1 MAYRWKNEEEIMGT
15 PQPLPLRFKGMQTP
29 PAMQAQPQQSQVMTD
44 FMDAERLGG
53 WNAPQQTAPAP
64 AASADVL
71 AKIREKQAR
80 LAAVDARIE
89 EIDKQY
95 PELKNGGQ
103 EWKIAAKRAEL
114 GDMSAYD
121 SMMSRGRQ
129 AGGNV
134 KDLESKIRKAYID
147 QSFAGPEQRPAYQ
160 NEINALE
167 KEYKEL
173 TGQEY
178 VFDGTDVKK
187 GLTQSGDEAVTL
199 ADVKSKLSTM
209 KKNGQITAAQ
219 EAEIMGDLQ
228 KMPFSEDLVNL
239 YNELKSTPI
248 KEKVDEAKRKRAAKQ
263 MQADEAAK
271 NWDTNRDVSV
281 KINEW
286 NKLVKAKAPITLFYK
301 LNDYGNPVPKGGI

>member
-1 MAYRWKNEEEIMGT
+1 MAYRWKGME
-15 PQPLPLRFKGMQTP
+15 PQPIPTQMRGMPQ
-29 PAMQAQPQQSQVMTD
+29 QQPQTGAPVQGSLMGD

-53 WNAPQQTAPAP
+53 WNSPQQAQPQEQG
-64 AASADVL
+64 ADIL
-71 AKIREKQAR
+71 AKIREKQSR
-80 LAAVDARIE
+80 LAEVDALIAD
-89 EIDKQY
+89 IDRQY

-103 EWKIAAKRAEL
+103 EWEIAAKRAEI
-114 GDMSAYD
+114 GDMSGYD
-121 SMMSRGRQ
+121 SMMARGQQ

-248 KEKVDEAKRKRAAKQ
+248 KENVDEAN
-263 MQADEAAK
+263 D
-271 NWDTNRDVSV
+271 
-281 KINEW
+281 
-286 NKLVKAKAPITLFYK
+286 KAKAFAEKIEGMVAGIEGKSPAEQNAWWSGLTK
-301 LNDYGNPVPKGGI
+301 KEKNGVLNIAKWVAGPNGDYLERKK